1 MSELNTIKGIDISNW
16 SGNIDFSQVAS
27 SGVEIVYIQATEGTY
42 YIDPYLHEFYNGAK
56 ENGLKVGF
64 YHFFNPGFSPTPN
77 EQAQY
82 FVNALSGLT
91 PDARLVLDL
100 EETGGLSNYELSNQA
115 VEFLEAVKNISG
127 LDVAVYT
134 YTNFAQTK
142 LNPESGL
149 GNYPLWIAEYGV
161 DYPSGNPIWRD
172 NYAGWQYSDTGNVPG
187 ISANTDLDN
196 FKNEIL
202 LDSISNLPGDIK
214 PSSNN
219 SHVIYYVVQ
228 PGNTLS
234 GIAEKFNTTYEKIAL
249 VNNISNPDLIY
260 PGQTLK
266 IYSSISTST
275 KKERFN
281 QTYIVQL
288 GNTLTSIAKKF
299 ETNVNELVS
308 LNDIPNPNLIYPG
321 QVIKIPTKSE
331 RKYSASSSKQYLK
344 TYIVQPDDNLTFIAR
359 MFNTTVDEL
368 VKLNGI
374 SNPNLIYPGQALK
387 ILCSGQSPKDNSFR
401 GIYVVKSGDTLSGIA
416 KKFNM
421 TVNELVS
428 LNDIPNQNLIYPG
441 QVLKI

>member
-82 FVNALSGLT
+82 FVNALGGLT

-115 VEFLEAVKNISG
+115 IEFLEAVKDISG
-127 LDVAVYT
+127 LDVAIYT

-161 DYPSGNPIWRD
+161 DYPSSNLIWGD
-172 NYAGWQYSDTGNVPG
+172 SYAGWQYSDTGNIPG

-196 FKNEIL
+196 FTDEML
-202 LDSISNLPGDIK
+202 LESRLNLPGDIK
-214 PSSNN
+214 TSSKH

-234 GIAEKFNTTYEKIAL
+234 SIAEKFNTTYEKIAL
-249 VNNISNPDLIY
+249 VNDILNPNLIY

-266 IYSSISTST
+266 IYSSIPTIT
-275 KKERFN
+275 KKEVFN
-281 QTYIVQL
+281 QTYIVQS
-288 GNTLTSIAKKF
+288 GDTLTSIAKKF
-299 ETNVNELVS
+299 NTTVNELVN
-308 LNDIPNPNLIYPG
+308 LNGIQNPNLIYAG
-321 QVIKIPTKSE
+321 QILKIPTNSE
-331 RKYSASSSKQYLK
+331 KNIHQHLQNN
-344 TYIVQPDDNLTFIAR
+344 TLT
-359 MFNTTVDEL
+359 
-368 VKLNGI
+368 
-374 SNPNLIYPGQALK
+374 LI
-387 ILCSGQSPKDNSFR
+387 
-401 GIYVVKSGDTLSGIA
+401 
-416 KKFNM
+416 
-421 TVNELVS
+421 
-428 LNDIPNQNLIYPG
+428 
-441 QVLKI
+441 